1 MALYKCIFIYLFYFF
16 LKTGIILANSI
27 SVGTIPD
34 EKEVFKIISSGLD
47 RTVFKSLRMSTDLL
61 KGPVDLPDFSL
72 EISSSISLEVV
83 AKIKKLGW
91 IQYIILCK

>member
-1 MALYKCIFIYLFYFF
+1 M
-16 LKTGIILANSI
+16 KTGIILASFI

-34 EKEVFKIISSGLD
+34 EKEVLKIISSGFD
-47 RTVFKSLRMSTDLL
+47 RTVFKSLRMSTDIL

-91 IQYIILCK
+91 IQLSK

>member
-1 MALYKCIFIYLFYFF
+1 M
-16 LKTGIILANSI
+16 KTGIILASFI

-34 EKEVFKIISSGLD
+34 EKEVLKIISSGFD
-47 RTVFKSLRMSTDLL
+47 RTVFKSLRMSTDIL
-61 KGPVDLPDFSL
+61 KGPVDLPYFSL

-91 IQYIILCK
+91 IQLSK

>member
-1 MALYKCIFIYLFYFF
+1 MVLIGL
-16 LKTGIILANSI
+16 
-27 SVGTIPD
+27 
-34 EKEVFKIISSGLD
+34 SS
-47 RTVFKSLRMSTDLL
+47 RMSTDIL

-91 IQYIILCK
+91 IQLSK

>member
-1 MALYKCIFIYLFYFF
+1 M
-16 LKTGIILANSI
+16 KTGIILASFI

-34 EKEVFKIISSGLD
+34 EKEVLKIISSGFD
-47 RTVFKSLRMSTDLL
+47 RTVFKSLRMSTDIR

-83 AKIKKLGW
+83 AKIKRLGW
-91 IQYIILCK
+91 IQLSK